1 MGSVQPGPATPVSD
15 IDVIDYIGSHTV
27 NSSLSSAVPLAR
39 PALATHLWIQPLT
52 QNVRIVL
59 NESVVPTATIG
70 FQLAAGTI
78 YEVPVL
84 TGSVQVIEET
94 ASASIQYQW
103 VRRR

>member
-1 MGSVQPGPATPVSD
+1 MASVDKGPASPVVD
-15 IDVIDYIGSHTV
+15 IDVLEYIGGHTV

-39 PALATHLWIQPLT
+39 PTLATHLWIQPLT
-52 QNVRIVL
+52 QNVRLRTDGGI
-59 NESVVPTATIG
+59 PTAAIG

-84 TGSVQVIEET
+84 TGAVQVIEET

-103 VRRR
+103 IRRR